1 MLRPSF
7 DPNVAAH
14 NQTVFPALVKRT
26 PAGMKVGFTGTQHG
40 MTTRQHQQVIEKLLG
55 LDVSEF
61 HHGDCIG
68 SDAEAHAIA
77 QSLGIRVV
85 VHPPEN
91 DAKRAFVALSQ
102 GTAQRH
108 ADENHVPRPYLK
120 RNHDIVLACKLLIAT
135 PKQHREQRRS
145 GTWATIR
152 FANRNGVE
160 VVIIEP

>member
-7 DPNVAAH
+7 DPNV
-14 NQTVFPALVKRT
+14 TT
-26 PAGMKVGFTGTQHG
+26 PAIKVGFTGTQHG
-40 MTTRQHQQVIEKLLG
+40 MSPLQHRKLAAILRG

-77 QSLGIRVV
+77 QSLGIRMV

-91 DAKRAFVALSQ
+91 DAKRAFVTLSR

-108 ADENHVPRPYLK
+108 ADDIRVPRPYLK
-120 RNHDIVLACKLLIAT
+120 RNHDIVSACKLLIAA

-152 FANRNGVE
+152 FAKFSYGVE
-160 VVIIEP
+160 VVIIKP

>member
-1 MLRPSF
+1 
-7 DPNVAAH
+7 
-14 NQTVFPALVKRT
+14 
-26 PAGMKVGFTGTQHG
+26 MKVGFTGTQHG
-40 MTTRQHQQVIEKLLG
+40 MSPRQHRKLAAILRG

-68 SDAEAHAIA
+68 SDAEAHVIA

-85 VHPPEN
+85 VHPPEI
-91 DAKRAFVALSQ
+91 DAKRAFVVLSR

-108 ADENHVPRPYLK
+108 ADDIRVPRPYLK
-120 RNHDIVLACKLLIAT
+120 RNHDIVSACKLLIAA
-135 PKQHREQRRS
+135 PKRLSEQRRS

-160 VVIIEP
+160 VVIIVP

>member
-1 MLRPSF
+1 MLRPRS
-7 DPNVAAH
+7 DPNATAH
-14 NQTVFPALVKRT
+14 NRTVFTLVKT
-26 PAGMKVGFTGTQHG
+26 SAGMKVGFTGTQDG
-40 MTTRQHQQVIEKLLG
+40 MTMRQHRKLAAILRG

-68 SDAEAHAIA
+68 SDAEAHVIA

-91 DAKRAFVALSQ
+91 DAKRAFVALSR

-108 ADENHVPRPYLK
+108 ADDIRVPRPYLK
-120 RNHDIVLACKLLIAT
+120 RNHDIVSACELLIAT
-135 PKQHREQRRS
+135 PREHREQRRS

-152 FANRNGVE
+152 FAGRTGVE
-160 VVIIEP
+160 VLIIEPQ

>member
-1 MLRPSF
+1 
-7 DPNVAAH
+7 
-14 NQTVFPALVKRT
+14 
-26 PAGMKVGFTGTQHG
+26 MKVGFTGTQHG
-40 MTTRQHQQVIEKLLG
+40 MSPRQHRKLAAILRG

-68 SDAEAHAIA
+68 SDAEAHVIA

-85 VHPPEN
+85 VHPPEI
-91 DAKRAFVALSQ
+91 DAKRAFVVLSR

-108 ADENHVPRPYLK
+108 ADDIRVPRPYLK
-120 RNHDIVLACKLLIAT
+120 RNHDIVSACKLLIAA

-160 VVIIEP
+160 VVIIVP

>member
-1 MLRPSF
+1 
-7 DPNVAAH
+7 
-14 NQTVFPALVKRT
+14 
-26 PAGMKVGFTGTQHG
+26 MKVGFTGTQHG
-40 MTTRQHQQVIEKLLG
+40 MSPRQHRKLTAILRG

-68 SDAEAHAIA
+68 SDAEAHVIA

-91 DAKRAFVALSQ
+91 DAKRAFVTLSR

-108 ADENHVPRPYLK
+108 ADDIRVPRPYLK
-120 RNHDIVLACKLLIAT
+120 RNHDIVSACKLLIAA

-160 VVIIEP
+160 VVIIVP

>member
-1 MLRPSF
+1 
-7 DPNVAAH
+7 
-14 NQTVFPALVKRT
+14 
-26 PAGMKVGFTGTQHG
+26 MKVGFTGTQHG
-40 MTTRQHQQVIEKLLG
+40 MSPRQHRKLAAILRG

-68 SDAEAHAIA
+68 SDAEAHVIA

-91 DAKRAFVALSQ
+91 DAKRAFVTLSR

-108 ADENHVPRPYLK
+108 ADDIRVPRPYLK
-120 RNHDIVLACKLLIAT
+120 RNHDIVSACELLIAT
-135 PKQHREQRRS
+135 PKEHHEQRRS

-152 FANRNGVE
+152 FAKFSCGVE
-160 VVIIEP
+160 VLIIEP

>member
-1 MLRPSF
+1 
-7 DPNVAAH
+7 
-14 NQTVFPALVKRT
+14 
-26 PAGMKVGFTGTQHG
+26 MKVGFTGTQHG
-40 MTTRQHQQVIEKLLG
+40 MSPRQHRKLAAIRRG

-68 SDAEAHAIA
+68 SDAEAHVIA

-85 VHPPEN
+85 VHPPEI
-91 DAKRAFVALSQ
+91 DAKRAFVVLSR

-108 ADENHVPRPYLK
+108 ADDIRVPRPYLK
-120 RNHDIVLACKLLIAT
+120 RNHDIVSACKLLIAA

-160 VVIIEP
+160 VVIIVP

>member
-1 MLRPSF
+1 
-7 DPNVAAH
+7 
-14 NQTVFPALVKRT
+14 
-26 PAGMKVGFTGTQHG
+26 MKVGFTGTQHG
-40 MTTRQHQQVIEKLLG
+40 MSPLQHRKLAAILRG

-68 SDAEAHAIA
+68 SDAEAHVIA

-85 VHPPEN
+85 VHPPEI
-91 DAKRAFVALSQ
+91 DAKRAFVALSR

-108 ADENHVPRPYLK
+108 ADDIRVPRPYLK
-120 RNHDIVLACKLLIAT
+120 RNHDIVSACKLLIAA

-160 VVIIEP
+160 VVIIVP

>member
-1 MLRPSF
+1 MLRPQMGS
-7 DPNVAAH
+7 
-14 NQTVFPALVKRT
+14 
-26 PAGMKVGFTGTQHG
+26 MKVGFTGTQHG
-40 MTTRQHQQVIEKLLG
+40 MTMRQHRQLAAILRG

-68 SDAEAHAIA
+68 SDAEAHVIA

-91 DAKRAFVALSQ
+91 DAKRAFVALSR
-102 GTAQRH
+102 GTAQRS
-108 ADENHVPRPYLK
+108 AEDIRVPRPYLK
-120 RNHDIVLACKLLIAT
+120 RNQNIVSACKLLIAA

-160 VVIIEP
+160 VVIIVP